1 MNSFCMYIK
10 VDAPSIKVIIFVVI
24 IFAEKIV
31 ASKIKMYRHNYITA
45 IRGVYKGFSYGYYDL
60 SR

>member
-1 MNSFCMYIK
+1 MNTFWVCIN
-10 VDAPSIKVIIFVVI
+10 VHAPSIKVIIFIVF

-60 SR
+60 SK